1 MRAFILAA
9 ALVVSACGS
18 GHDNAAAP
26 ENRDAAHPRPTA
38 AVRKGPAKT
47 TISGPKAV
55 LRAYY
60 DAIQKRDYAR
70 AWSLWERGRVH
81 DGQSLQQFAAGYADT
96 ELTSVEIGEPS
107 RPEGAA
113 GSLYVTVPVVV
124 EDLKSDGSGQRYEG
138 TYTLRRSNLP
148 PSEGGDPNWR
158 LYSGHLEVVPEK
170 AD

>member
-38 AVRKGPAKT
+38 AVRKVPAKT
-47 TISGPKAV
+47 TVSDPKTL

-81 DGQSLQQFAAGYADT
+81 DGQSLQQFAVGYADT
-96 ELTSVEIGEPS
+96 ELTSVVIGETSPHE
-107 RPEGAA
+107 RAA
-113 GSLYVTVPVVV
+113 GSLYF
-124 EDLKSDGSGQRYEG
+124 
-138 TYTLRRSNLP
+138 
-148 PSEGGDPNWR
+148 
-158 LYSGHLEVVPEK
+158 
-170 AD
+170 